1 MHILIIGGG
10 AAGMSAAS
18 KARRNDKNAE
28 ITVIESGNFVSY
40 AQCGIPYYLSGK
52 VMEPADLIHY
62 PVEEFRVKRNINVK
76 TVTYVRSVDTTQHT
90 VTLQDNTVVPYD
102 RLIIATGA
110 RAKRLDFD
118 IPERVHS
125 VRTLDEAIQI
135 KRELSGHRMGILG
148 DSVLGLELASEF
160 VERGWE
166 VSLFSKHQHILPR
179 VDPAVI
185 IHMNED
191 LGKRIR
197 IIHFNSINFKKG
209 DGGKPIIEADQE
221 ECLIDQMM
229 VAIGTMPNT
238 EFLKDS
244 SVDLDA
250 EGRIIVNERMETSV
264 ENVYA
269 AGDCAISI
277 NRIDGQLQWNPLA
290 QVANKMGRV
299 AGSNAS
305 GKRMD
310 FKGSVGTTLV
320 KILDYEVG
328 YCGFSES
335 EATKRGF
342 NPQSKTV
349 TGWSRAKYYSGGS
362 EVIVKIVYD
371 KTTLRLLGG
380 EICSKDNGAWRLN
393 ALETALYSGM
403 TTEELFYNDLGYTP
417 PFGPVWDPI
426 IICASLSLRE

>member
-28 ITVIESGNFVSY
+28 ITVVESGSFVSY

-52 VMEPADLIHY
+52 VSDPMNLIHY

-76 TVTYVRSVDTTQHT
+76 TKTYVKTVDANEHT
-90 VTLQDNTVVPYD
+90 VTLQDDTVIHYD
-102 RLIIATGA
+102 RLIIATGT
-110 RAKRLDFD
+110 RAKRLDFS
-118 IPERVHS
+118 IPDRVHS

-135 KRELSGHRMGILG
+135 KQDLSGHKMGILG

-160 VERGWE
+160 VEKGWE
-166 VSLFSKHQHILPR
+166 VTLFSKHEHILPR

-185 IHMNED
+185 IHMSED
-191 LGKRIR
+191 LAKKIR
-197 IIHFNSINFKKG
+197 IIHFSSINFKK
-209 DGGKPIIEADQE
+209 DNSAKPIIVADQE
-221 ECLIDQMM
+221 EYCMDQLM

-238 EFLKDS
+238 EFLKNS
-244 SVDLDA
+244 GIDLDT

-264 ENVYA
+264 EHIYA

-277 NRIDGQLQWNPLA
+277 NRIDGKLQWNPLA

-328 YCGFSES
+328 YCGFSEL
-335 EATKRGF
+335 EAKKRGF
-342 NPQSKTV
+342 NPESKTV
-349 TGWSRAKYYSGGS
+349 SGWSRAKYYSGGS
-362 EVIVKIVYD
+362 EIIVKIVYD

-380 EICSKDNGAWRLN
+380 EICSIDNGAWRLN
-393 ALETALYSGM
+393 ALETAVYSGM

-426 IICASLSLRE
+426 IICASLSLRD

>member
-28 ITVIESGNFVSY
+28 ITVLESGNFVSY

-52 VMEPADLIHY
+52 VSDPMNLIHY

-76 TVTYVRSVDTTQHT
+76 TETYVKSVDTTEHT
-90 VTLQDNTVVPYD
+90 VTLHDNTAIHYD
-102 RLIIATGA
+102 RLIIATGT
-110 RAKRLDFD
+110 RAKRLDFS
-118 IPERVHS
+118 IPDRVHS

-135 KRELSGHRMGILG
+135 KRDLSGHQMGILG
-148 DSVLGLELASEF
+148 DGVLGLELASEF
-160 VERGWE
+160 AEKDWE
-166 VSLFSKHQHILPR
+166 VTLFSKHERILPR

-191 LGKRIR
+191 LSKKIR
-197 IIHFNSINFKKG
+197 IIHFNSVNFKK
-209 DGGKPIIEADQE
+209 DDSGKPIIVADRE
-221 ECLIDQMM
+221 EYCMDQLM
-229 VAIGTMPNT
+229 VAIGTLPNT
-238 EFLKDS
+238 EFLKNS
-244 SVDLDA
+244 SIDMDA
-250 EGRIIVNERMETSV
+250 AGRIIVNDKMETSV
-264 ENVYA
+264 ENIYA

-328 YCGFSES
+328 YCGFSEI
-335 EATKRGF
+335 EAKKRGF
-342 NPQSKTV
+342 DPESKTV
-349 TGWSRAKYYSGGS
+349 SGWSRAKYYSGGS
-362 EVIVKIVYD
+362 EIIVKIVYD

-393 ALETALYSGM
+393 ALETAVYSGM

-426 IICASLSLRE
+426 IICASLSLRD